1 MAPPAIVLGHSG
13 AFRYAPAYR
22 ELLFDPL
29 CRCNEKLRA
38 PLFRVVTSVS
48 APEIVLLLWY
58 LPRAFRLERWMS
70 RDFDLVVAGS
80 GIAGLTAALTG
91 ARLGL
96 RTLCL
101 TGDVLGGQL
110 LSINKIDG
118 YPGFPDG
125 TAGYDLCPIAQ
136 EQAVAAGAEVA
147 ATTLDRLTSQDGRW
161 RLVTGDGELIAHGIV
176 LATGAALKELGVP
189 GEDRLKGK
197 GVSHCASCDAP
208 LLRGKPVVVVGGGDS
223 ACQEALTLAEAASK
237 VTILHRGTELSA
249 QRAYRDAVMQQANVE
264 IRFNH
269 VAEEILGE
277 NGVTAVR
284 ARDQASTAASEI
296 EAAGVFVYI
305 GLAPATRYLNG
316 AIKLWADERIPT
328 DTNLRTA
335 LTGVAAAGAVRQG
348 WAGRAAASA
357 GDGAAAAIAIAD
369 YLRHDRWRDG

>member
-1 MAPPAIVLGHSG
+1 MSG
-13 AFRYAPAYR
+13 
-22 ELLFDPL
+22 E
-29 CRCNEKLRA
+29 
-38 PLFRVVTSVS
+38 
-48 APEIVLLLWY
+48 
-58 LPRAFRLERWMS
+58 
-70 RDFDLVVAGS
+70 FDLVVAGS

-125 TAGYDLCPIAQ
+125 AAGYDLCPIAQ
-136 EQAVAAGAEVA
+136 EQAVAAGAEIV
-147 ATTLDRLTSQDGRW
+147 ATTLDGLTQQDGVW
-161 RLVTGDGELIAHGIV
+161 RLATNEGELWARGVV
-176 LATGAALKELGVP
+176 LATGAALRELGVP
-189 GEDRLKGK
+189 GEERFRGK

-237 VTILHRGTELSA
+237 VTLLHRGAELSA
-249 QRAYRDAVMQQANVE
+249 QRAYRDAVVQQPNIE
-264 IRFNH
+264 IRFNY
-269 VAEEILGE
+269 VAEEIVGE
-277 NGVTAVR
+277 SGVTGVR
-284 ARDQASTAASEI
+284 ARDQAANAITEI

-305 GLAPATRYLNG
+305 GLAPATDYLDG
-316 AIKLWADERIPT
+316 AIGLAPDGRIPT
-328 DTNLRTA
+328 DTALRTV
-335 LTGVAAAGAVRQG
+335 LTGVAAAGAVRTG

-357 GDGAAAAIAIAD
+357 GDGVAAAIAIAD

>member
-1 MAPPAIVLGHSG
+1 MSG
-13 AFRYAPAYR
+13 
-22 ELLFDPL
+22 
-29 CRCNEKLRA
+29 
-38 PLFRVVTSVS
+38 
-48 APEIVLLLWY
+48 
-58 LPRAFRLERWMS
+58 
-70 RDFDLVVAGS
+70 DFDLVVAGS

-136 EQAVAAGAEVA
+136 EQAVAAGAEIA
-147 ATTLDRLTSQDGRW
+147 ATTLDGLMPRDGRW
-161 RLVTGDGELIAHGIV
+161 RLATGEGEIAARGVV
-176 LATGAALKELGVP
+176 LATGAVLKELGVP
-189 GEDRLKGK
+189 GEGRLKGK

-208 LLRGKPVVVVGGGDS
+208 LLRGKPVVVIGGGDS

-237 VTILHRGTELSA
+237 VTLLHRGMELSA
-249 QRAYRDAVMQQANVE
+249 QRAYRDAVMQQPNID

-269 VAEEILGE
+269 VAEDILGE
-277 NGVTAVR
+277 SGVTAVR
-284 ARDQASTAASEI
+284 ARDRAGNAATEI

-305 GLAPATRYLNG
+305 GLAPATGYLDG
-316 AIKLWADERIPT
+316 AIVLAPDGRIPT
-328 DTNLRTA
+328 DAALRTA

>member
-1 MAPPAIVLGHSG
+1 MSG
-13 AFRYAPAYR
+13 
-22 ELLFDPL
+22 
-29 CRCNEKLRA
+29 
-38 PLFRVVTSVS
+38 
-48 APEIVLLLWY
+48 
-58 LPRAFRLERWMS
+58 
-70 RDFDLVVAGS
+70 DFDLVVAGS

-125 TAGYDLCPIAQ
+125 AAGYDLCPIAQ
-136 EQAVAAGAEVA
+136 EQAVAAGADVA
-147 ATTLDRLTSQDGRW
+147 ATTLDRLTPQDSRW
-161 RLVTGDGELIAHGIV
+161 RLVTGDGELTARGIV

-249 QRAYRDAVMQQANVE
+249 QHAYRDAVMQQANVE

-284 ARDQASTAASEI
+284 ARDQAGTAESEI

-305 GLAPATRYLNG
+305 GLAPATRYLDG
-316 AIKLWADERIPT
+316 AIKLGADGRIPT

>member
-1 MAPPAIVLGHSG
+1 MSG
-13 AFRYAPAYR
+13 
-22 ELLFDPL
+22 
-29 CRCNEKLRA
+29 
-38 PLFRVVTSVS
+38 
-48 APEIVLLLWY
+48 
-58 LPRAFRLERWMS
+58 
-70 RDFDLVVAGS
+70 DFDLVVAGS

-96 RTLCL
+96 TTLCL

-125 TAGYDLCPIAQ
+125 AAGYDLCPIAQ
-136 EQAVAAGAEVA
+136 EQAVAAGADVTA
-147 ATTLDRLTSQDGRW
+147 ATLDGLTPQDGRW
-161 RLVTGDGELIAHGIV
+161 RLATGEGELTARGVV
-176 LATGAALKELGVP
+176 LATGAALKQLGIP
-189 GEDRLKGK
+189 GEERLMGK

-208 LLRGKPVVVVGGGDS
+208 LLRGKPVVVIGGGDS

-237 VTILHRGTELSA
+237 VTMLHRGAELSA
-249 QRAYRDAVMQQANVE
+249 QRAYRDAVTQQANVE

-277 NGVTAVR
+277 SGVTAVR
-284 ARDQASTAASEI
+284 ARDRAGNEATDI
-296 EAAGVFVYI
+296 EAAGAFIFI
-305 GLAPATRYLNG
+305 GLAPVTGYLNG
-316 AIKLWADERIPT
+316 AVNLAPDGRIPT
-328 DTNLRTA
+328 DAAMRTA